1 MKKDRRICDIHR
13 RETRDMIVY
22 VILILILSLILF
34 DTILLGGDGLGITA
48 TLVAMGAVR
57 ICAEI
62 RKIREYFI
70 KLENANRAERAGLAM
85 PRIYEDC
92 DDIREAINS
101 RPSQKGPPS

>member
-13 RETRDMIVY
+13 RETWDMIVY
-22 VILILILSLILF
+22 VVLILFLGLLLF
-34 DTILLGGDGLGITA
+34 DTILLGGNGLGITA
-48 TLVAMGAVR
+48 VIVAMGAVR
-57 ICAEI
+57 ICDEI
-62 RKIREYFI
+62 RKLREYFI

-85 PRIYEDC
+85 PRIYEDT